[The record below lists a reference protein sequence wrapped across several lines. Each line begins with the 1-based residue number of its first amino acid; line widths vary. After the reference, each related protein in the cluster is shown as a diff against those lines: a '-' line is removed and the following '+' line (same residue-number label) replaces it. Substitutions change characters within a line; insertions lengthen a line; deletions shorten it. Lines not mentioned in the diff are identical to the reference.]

1 MSDDVS
7 TNYGTVWRSVFAWKG
22 QFHLQLV
29 EKVLYSFVKVSTLE
43 TEDGSFSPLWTPN
56 WFKIAA
62 AANWAEVY
70 HGPFAV
76 HERMTH
82 EILAP
87 VMTQTR

>member
-7 TNYGTVWRSVFAWKG
+7 TNHGTVWRSVFACKG
-22 QFHLQLV
+22 HFLLWLV
-29 EKVLYSFVKVSTLE
+29 EKALYSFVKVSTLE
-43 TEDGSFSPLWTPN
+43 TEDRSFSPPFTPN
-56 WFKIAA
+56 WFNIAA
-62 AANWAEVY
+62 AANWAEVH